1 MTEITVR
8 LSEEDR
14 RAIVEEIV
22 SKLAERQDTSSP
34 WMKVKEAAAYAQI
47 SVRTLKDWT
56 REGRVRRYGQKHAL
70 YRRDH
75 LDEDLTRWRS

>member
-1 MTEITVR
+1 MPALRTEAGMTEITVR

-34 WMKVKEAAAYAQI
+34 DRK
-47 SVRTLKDWT
+47 SV
-56 REGRVRRYGQKHAL
+56 V
-70 YRRDH
+70 
-75 LDEDLTRWRS
+75 